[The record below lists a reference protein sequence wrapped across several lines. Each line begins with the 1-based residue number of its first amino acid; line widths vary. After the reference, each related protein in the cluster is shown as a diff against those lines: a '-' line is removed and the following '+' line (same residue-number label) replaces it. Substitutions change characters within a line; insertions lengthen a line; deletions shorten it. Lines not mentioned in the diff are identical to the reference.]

1 MIKVK
6 VGNDLLGT
14 CSALS
19 FDKNIQNLKLV
30 NFDSDFL
37 RSCEMELNSL
47 IGLRELVYR
56 FESLTGHKLDDDF
69 LEKLASG
76 EIRLQ

>member
-6 VGNDLLGT
+6 VNNELLGT
-14 CSALS
+14 CNALR
-19 FDKNIQNLKLV
+19 FDKNIKNLKLV
-30 NFDSDFL
+30 GFDSGFL

-47 IGLRELVYR
+47 IGLRELVYQ
-56 FESLTGHKLDDDF
+56 FECVTGYKLDDDL

>member
-19 FDKNIQNLKLV
+19 FDQNINNLKLV

-47 IGLRELVYR
+47 IGLRELAYQ
-56 FESLTGHKLDDDF
+56 FECLTGYKLDGDL

>member
-19 FDKNIQNLKLV
+19 FDQDINNLKLV
-30 NFDSDFL
+30 NFDSGFL

-47 IGLRELVYR
+47 MGLRELVYR
-56 FESLTGHKLDDDF
+56 FESLTGHKLDGNL

-76 EIRLQ
+76 EMRLQ